1 MASFLMG
8 SLSPTNVLL
17 FLEKGSLFDVIYALQ
32 HNRMISFSRKCSFCF
47 FICIFGVRY
56 LHLHEMSGKI

>member
-32 HNRMISFSRKCSFCF
+32 HNRMISFSWKCSFCF
-47 FICIFGVRY
+47 FYMYFW
-56 LHLHEMSGKI
+56 S

>member
-32 HNRMISFSRKCSFCF
+32 QVLDLFFCIFCF
-47 FICIFGVRY
+47 YWTCFLFLLI
-56 LHLHEMSGKI
+56 K

>member
-32 HNRMISFSRKCSFCF
+32 HNRMISFVGNARFVF
-47 FICIFGVRY
+47 LYVFLELDIYIFMR
-56 LHLHEMSGKI
+56 